1 EQGGEAKEVFN
12 AIKKKYPFSF
22 HTLVVLTG
30 KEEDPSEILSNE
42 LKLEKKNSSQTPLLT
57 QLMAQIEVLKKN
69 QKEASAR
76 KILDWAIAISDTAEP
91 EIKLTLADLKGEEGD
106 YVSKIFLLSEILYR
120 NPNLV
125 AKQTLESYFP
135 KLYFPFFE
143 KNDVGL
149 DPLFLLSV
157 ARQESAFNPNARST
171 AKAKGLLQLL
181 NATARR
187 YFPRGKMNLYD
198 PETNITIGARYLQSL
213 LQKTNNQVPLVL
225 AAYNAGEARVSE
237 WLKRYRTTDPILF
250 IDLIPYRETRDY
262 VASILRNYYWYRKL
276 HGDRHITKIDDLFIV
291 RQ

>member
-1 EQGGEAKEVFN
+1 M
-12 AIKKKYPFSF
+12 
-22 HTLVVLTG
+22 VLTG